1 MTDKAPCKKC
11 QSEISAEAIAC
22 PECGYEPRNQGFYS
36 RTVMAIVGIILSL
49 TVIGAVVGVPLIIIS
64 VYAHWKNQ
72 SKRPTETEP
81 V

>member
-1 MTDKAPCKKC
+1 MSDTAECKKC
-11 QSEISAEAIAC
+11 KSEISTEAIAC

-36 RTVMAIVGIILSL
+36 RTAMAIIGIIVSL
-49 TVIGAVVGVPLIIIS
+49 TGVGAIIGIPLIVIA
-64 VYAHWKNQ
+64 VYAHTKNQ